1 METDATPAHTAAVCL
16 NGSNQASAAAATP
29 TAASSPS
36 MSRQQQEAALQALLS
51 ATSLS
56 FDAIYAPIM
65 RQWQQNGECTYDWTS
80 VRHLL
85 ALRFQSVYESYVASS
100 AAPVPPS
107 SATPAST
114 AASTTDDSDVSWMC
128 EECREAVAKAVAS
141 SSGDAAQG
149 QSSSS
154 QAAAASVHCR
164 RSALD
169 EEPDHVRFQ
178 RMMHMLMAFYKP
190 PFTFQRMCDLLLE
203 PRRYCK
209 TLRNF
214 LQSFSKLVCGIS
226 SEVMEDR
233 FDVNWNEQKDLTL
246 GVPNVEFV
254 TREED
259 EFGAIPAMMQ
269 TETNMA
275 DQGADAH
282 TTASA
287 AATFGVLTH
296 AVLPPQHHRLGL
308 TSSQRREMNE
318 REREARERAAR
329 RIPGLGMP
337 AAQEEEVEEEEETQ
351 EQERQQEVQHNQ
363 DGGESATIVEDDDP
377 VKEWQEQPT
386 QQQQQQQENQQG
398 QSGAVP
404 MEASD

>member
-1 METDATPAHTAAVCL
+1 MTLLFLDSYRRELVCVL
-16 NGSNQASAAAATP
+16 TGRF
-29 TAASSPS
+29 SPVW
-36 MSRQQQEAALQALLS
+36 LLLS
-51 ATSLS
+51 RPFRWPL
-56 FDAIYAPIM
+56 
-65 RQWQQNGECTYDWTS
+65 
-80 VRHLL
+80 RH
-85 ALRFQSVYESYVASS
+85 AHSQ
-100 AAPVPPS
+100 PV
-107 SATPAST
+107 
-114 AASTTDDSDVSWMC
+114 
-128 EECREAVAKAVAS
+128 
-141 SSGDAAQG
+141 Q
-149 QSSSS
+149 
-154 QAAAASVHCR
+154 
-164 RSALD
+164 
-169 EEPDHVRFQ
+169 
-178 RMMHMLMAFYKP
+178 
-190 PFTFQRMCDLLLE
+190 
-203 PRRYCK
+203 
-209 TLRNF
+209 
-214 LQSFSKLVCGIS
+214 
-226 SEVMEDR
+226 
-233 FDVNWNEQKDLTL
+233 DLTL